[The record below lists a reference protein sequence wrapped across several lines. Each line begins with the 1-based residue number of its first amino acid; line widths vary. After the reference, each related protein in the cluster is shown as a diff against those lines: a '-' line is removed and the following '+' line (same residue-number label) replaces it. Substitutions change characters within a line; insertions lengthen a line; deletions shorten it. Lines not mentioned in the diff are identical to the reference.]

1 MSSDIIRQIVARLQV
16 EQNCV
21 FNEEQL
27 AFITAPPSNIKSE
40 SLPGTGKT
48 FSVINRMF
56 VLELGYG
63 IPGEKIL
70 AMSFTNMAT
79 AELELKHKLLC
90 KKFGIMQTPRFST
103 IHSICTAIV
112 KEYHYRLDITDFK
125 ISEETTTS
133 IADACDYLIAKAKS
147 ELGLDI
153 EASHMRSI
161 YNCIGNLNA
170 SLIFDTAH
178 IVKRKDFVRLNMKM
192 SDFVHLRKKLYWYR
206 KLMGI
211 ILLSDLP
218 LYTLELLQ
226 RFPDISEKYK
236 SMYDTV
242 IVDEYQDMSLLQLRI
257 VSYIA
262 KTLIVIG
269 DINQQIYAFQG
280 ACPEISTEFDKYYP
294 DFQEIILRQSYRC
307 SSKIADYS
315 TKIILPNKFKSSK
328 LFKGVDKPN
337 SYISIHKGDADLL
350 PIIQSIAK
358 EYNTPDVKPANHLF
372 VFRNNRSSLKLSDMC
387 YDYNIPCRVNNYKPL
402 YKQPIMSDIVNLI
415 YLLRSPSNTDYLPIL
430 SKFIY
435 EFRNDRT
442 PQSNPLYEYMEARGV
457 SFMDVP
463 YRYNSTAVPR
473 IMEAFTEVKNL
484 LDTNAP
490 FLQIF
495 SILYPILY
503 DNHLKMRE
511 HYLSY
516 NLKMVCDMI
525 QEIAKNYSYDALIQ
539 RETQKAEFIKDYTDK
554 KIGVRLY
561 TFYAAKGLEGDHVYV
576 IDADNGFIPNEK
588 ELNRARQNHALRE
601 AAVTVRNERSACYVA
616 CTRAKE
622 TLDIFYNTELAP
634 IMSGANP
641 YEDLDEF
648 YENNPVSFY
657 DVEAFEEFYSDGI

>member
-1 MSSDIIRQIVARLQV
+1 MTDLVRQVVAKLQV
-16 EQNCV
+16 EQDCV

-27 AFITAPPSNIKSE
+27 EFITAPPANIKSE

-112 KEYHYRLDITDFK
+112 KEYYHRLDIPEFK
-125 ISEETTTS
+125 ITEETTNS
-133 IADACDYLIAKAKS
+133 IADACDYLILKAKS

-153 EASHMRSI
+153 DAQQMRGI
-161 YNCIGNLNA
+161 YNCIRSLNS
-170 SLIFDTAH
+170 SLIFDTMH
-178 IVKRKDFVRLNMKM
+178 IIKRKDFVRLHIKM
-192 SDFVHLRKKLYWYR
+192 SDFVHLRKKLYLYH

-226 RFPDISEKYK
+226 RFPDISENYK
-236 SMYDTV
+236 SKYDTV

-280 ACPEISTEFDKYYP
+280 ACPEISTEFNKYYP
-294 DFQEIILRQSYRC
+294 EFREIILRQSYRC

-328 LFKGVDKPN
+328 LFRGIEKPD
-337 SYISIHKGDADLL
+337 SYVSIHKGDADLL
-350 PIIQSIAK
+350 PIIQDIAK
-358 EYNTPDVKPANHLF
+358 EYNTPDIKPANHLF

-387 YDYNIPCRVNNYKPL
+387 YDYNIPCRVNNYRPL
-402 YKQPIMSDIVNLI
+402 YQQPIMSDIVQLI
-415 YLLRSPSNTDYLPIL
+415 YLLRSPTNTDYLPIL

-435 EFRNDRT
+435 EFRNDRR
-442 PQSNPLYEYMEARGV
+442 PEDSPLFDIMSTRNMN
-457 SFMDVP
+457 FMDVP
-463 YRYNSTAVPR
+463 YDYDSPSVPR
-473 IMEAFTEVKNL
+473 IMESFTRVKNL
-484 LDTNAP
+484 LQENAP
-490 FLQIF
+490 FHRIF
-495 SILYPILY
+495 DILYPILY
-503 DNHLKMRE
+503 ENHLKMRE

-516 NLKMVCDMI
+516 NLKMVCNMI

-576 IDADNGFIPNEK
+576 IDADAGVIPNEK
-588 ELNRARQNHALRE
+588 ELSRACRNEAYRE

-616 CTRAKE
+616 CTRAKD

-634 IMSGANP
+634 IIAGQNP
-641 YEDLDEF
+641 YENLDDF
-648 YENNPVSFY
+648 YENNPITFC
-657 DVEAFEEFYSDGI
+657 DVEAFMDFYKDGI